1 MGGGCVMCLC
11 TLEFCQQWPKYAEKE
26 GSSGQLFSV
35 CCRDLGLGSAFIKNA
50 LLPTFSEF

>member
-1 MGGGCVMCLC
+1 VGVWC

-50 LLPTFSEF
+50 LLPTSFSEF